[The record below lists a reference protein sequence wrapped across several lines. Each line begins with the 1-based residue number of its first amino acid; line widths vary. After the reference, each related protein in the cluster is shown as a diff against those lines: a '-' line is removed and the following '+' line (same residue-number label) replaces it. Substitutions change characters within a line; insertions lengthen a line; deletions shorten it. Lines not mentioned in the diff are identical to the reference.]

1 MTIRRDQFKSSYGA
15 FSSRQRDL
23 ERSRALRDAR
33 DAAEQGAPESVAP
46 RQSVGTMGGL
56 GLASPLME
64 SGRARG

>member
-15 FSSRQRDL
+15 FTSRERDL

-33 DAAEQGAPESVAP
+33 DAAEQGGGESAAA
-46 RQSVGTMGGL
+46 RQTPGAVGGI